1 MKRLIWLLIL
11 VLVGPAPLGSTA
23 RPQTPFNITEAHEIE
38 IGRRA
43 AIDIEMDFPLVED
56 SEVERY
62 VSRIGQRLTRESGRS
77 HIQYRFKVVNSD
89 EVNAFAL
96 PGGFIYVSRGLIE
109 AAENESELAGV
120 LSHEIGH
127 VVARHSVSQIRRAK
141 ITDLSVSA
149 LGPIFGGGVKAILAK
164 TAGRVVG
171 KGVTMNYS
179 REDEREADRLGA
191 KNLYDAGYDPRGMI
205 TLFERLSERRER
217 EPSLFEGFFA
227 SHPSLTERIDNIS
240 DLIASFP
247 KKEFTV
253 DSPDFMRVKDRLAT
267 LYPTDA
273 RPTPTIP
280 QDQDDSAQ
288 TLVVAEEFEDEEER
302 HREIAAVFAPIFYQ
316 GLGDQPRYDYI
327 TNFDFDGDWRG
338 DNNWSNASNDRFAL
352 KAWLYYS
359 VRETKTHFFVH
370 YAAFHPRDYKGGVS
384 RGNWLS
390 RAMRRGVSRIR
401 NIDPTG
407 RADEL
412 VLAHENDLEGCLV
425 VAEKNGND
433 LRKADLVFVETLAH
447 NKFYKY
453 VVDTSRHNGF
463 EEVSFEGRRARLFV
477 EPRGHGIEAYRG
489 DEKQLKDSVNGVL
502 IYTFTGYAEDPAK
515 RPKGPIGYDLA
526 PLASTLWPPALRGL
540 TPTYAETHDYGVL
553 FLETSNLDGTVSER
567 EVSIGQVGSAFRG
580 KVGGAN
586 MARPPWAWFD
596 GGEKEL
602 LGEWFFDPARAIK
615 RHFNLGDEF
624 STVYLERSLSQLFA
638 RSVAD

>member
-1 MKRLIWLLIL
+1 MKSFVLVLVLL
-11 VLVGPAPLGSTA
+11 LVGPAPIGTTVQ
-23 RPQTPFNITEAHEIE
+23 PQTSFNITEAQEIE

-43 AIDIEMDFPLVED
+43 AIDIEMDFPLVGD
-56 SEVERY
+56 SGVERY
-62 VSRIGQRLTRESGRS
+62 VSSLGQRLARESGRS
-77 HIQYRFKVVNSD
+77 HIRYRFKIINND
-89 EVNAFAL
+89 EINAFAL

-141 ITDLSVSA
+141 ITDLGVSA

-164 TAGRVVG
+164 TAGKVVATG
-171 KGVTMNYS
+171 ITMNYS

-205 TLFERLSERRER
+205 TFFERLAARQER
-217 EPSLFEGFFA
+217 EPGLVEGFFA
-227 SHPSLTERIDNIS
+227 SHPSPAERIDNIS

-247 KKEFTV
+247 KKDLTL
-253 DSPDFMRVKDRLAT
+253 DSQDFRQVKDRLAVV
-267 LYPTDA
+267 YPPDA
-273 RPTPTIP
+273 RPTRPRP
-280 QDQDDSAQ
+280 QDSAVPTQ
-288 TLVVAEEFEDEEER
+288 TPAVAEDFEDEEDR
-302 HREIAAVFAPIFYQ
+302 HREIAAVFAPILYQ

-338 DNNWSNASNDRFAL
+338 DNNWKNASDTRYAL
-352 KAWLYYS
+352 KAWVYYS
-359 VRETKTHFFVH
+359 VRETQTHFFVH
-370 YAAFHPRDYKGGVS
+370 YAAFHPRDYKGAKR
-384 RGNWLS
+384 RGSLLS
-390 RAMRRGVSRIR
+390 RVIRRGVSRVR
-401 NIDPTG
+401 TVDPTG

-425 VAEKNGND
+425 VAEKNGDD
-433 LRKADLVFVETLAH
+433 LRKARVVFVETLAH

-453 VVDTSRHNGF
+453 VVDQSQHSGF
-463 EEVSFEGRRARLFV
+463 EEIGVEGRRARLFV
-477 EPRGHGIEAYRG
+477 EPKGHGIEAYRG
-489 DEKQLKDSVNGVL
+489 DEKQLESAANGVL
-502 IYTFTGYAEDPAK
+502 IYTFTGVAEDPVK

-526 PLASTLWPPALRGL
+526 PLATTLWPPARRGL
-540 TPTYAETHDYGVL
+540 TLTYAETHDYGVL
-553 FLETSNLDGTVSER
+553 FLETAHPDGAVSER
-567 EVSIGQVGSAFRG
+567 EISIGQIGSAFRG

-624 STVYLERSLSQLFA
+624 STVYLERSLSQIFA
-638 RSVAD
+638 ERPAD